1 MFHPEATGMK
11 AQAKRIVKQLRSPS

>member
-11 AQAKRIVKQLRSPS
+11 AQAKMIVKQLRSPS